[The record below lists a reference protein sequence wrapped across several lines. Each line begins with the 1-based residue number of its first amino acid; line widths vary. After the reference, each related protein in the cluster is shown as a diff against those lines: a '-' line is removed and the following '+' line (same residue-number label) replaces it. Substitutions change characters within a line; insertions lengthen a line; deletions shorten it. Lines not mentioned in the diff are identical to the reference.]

1 MIEARDAS
9 FSYDG
14 AASVLDH
21 VSLSVAPGERVV
33 LLGANGSG
41 KSTLL
46 RLINGSLAPASGSVL
61 VDGRSDGLARLVGY
75 VRQDPRNQ
83 IVSSVVLDEVAFGPR
98 NLGLSREEVL
108 ARVDEALEACGI
120 TGLRDRMTSELSG
133 GQQQLVALAGV
144 LAMRPSYLVLDEVG
158 AHLDAASRR
167 RVSEVVEQLV
177 ASGVGVLEIAH
188 DPLALFGAARA
199 VVMDAGR
206 VAWQGAPQELLAS
219 GELRTLAGCGDDAVA
234 RALGAAVR
242 RGFVLGAQPDPC
254 AVAPYLAREDV
265 SYCGQYLITPHFRSF
280 LTSKVALV
288 RGPHLCLG
296 DISLDLGGLTL
307 VLGPSG
313 SGKTTLARL
322 LAGVMEP
329 DSGEVLLDD
338 RPVRAGYVGLA
349 FQRPGDQLFC
359 ETVYDDIAY
368 GPRAQGASERRV
380 EAAVR
385 AAAVRLDVEEH
396 LFDRSPFDLSGGQM
410 RRAALAGVLACN
422 PEAYVFDEPT
432 AGLDGPSRAE
442 LRQLIRGLAESGAPV
457 VLVTHD
463 AGEWLEE
470 ATSVVFLRD
479 GAVVQQVEARVAST
493 SPELFSAA
501 GLEAPFMVRLR
512 SELTRGGEYA

>member
-41 KSTLL
+41 KSTLS

-188 DPLALFGAARA
+188 
-199 VVMDAGR
+199 
-206 VAWQGAPQELLAS
+206 QGSPQELLTSDEACS
-219 GELRTLAGCGDDAVA
+219 LAGFGEDAVA

-288 RGPHLCLG
+288 RGPHFCLG

-329 DSGEVLLDD
+329 DSGEILFED

-410 RRAALAGVLACN
+410 RRVALAGVLACN